1 MPPPQVLAIISQKKK
16 PNFANEKRPTL
27 LAHEL
32 TEKPYFKIYHKKTIW
47 LASQWFWL
55 ALNFC

>member
-16 PNFANEKRPTL
+16 PNVANEKRPTL

-32 TEKPYFKIYHKKTIW
+32 TEKPYFKIYHKIKLPTNLIGQSIV
-47 LASQWFWL
+47 LVGY
-55 ALNFC
+55 